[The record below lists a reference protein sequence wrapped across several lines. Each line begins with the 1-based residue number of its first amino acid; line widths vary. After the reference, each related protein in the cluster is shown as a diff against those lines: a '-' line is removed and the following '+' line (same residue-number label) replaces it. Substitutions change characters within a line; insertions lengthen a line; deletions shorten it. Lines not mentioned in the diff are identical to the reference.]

1 MVFLPEVREFIT
13 RHTAYNKHL
22 DAKMVTRTPARG
34 AVPGV
39 WPGGG
44 FWGHRLTVRR
54 FFDAV
59 SFVSASS
66 SELARRPFEP
76 MRSVEMPA
84 SSHLRLSSP
93 GGHLARASRSA
104 RHPRH
109 SLASGA
115 LRNTSACSRPVGP
128 ARTLPS
134 ASVGLCQEGRMHQEK
149 TVAGWR
155 NGFGVWWDVIV
166 GRG

>member
-1 MVFLPEVREFIT
+1 MPPRARSETFR
-13 RHTAYNKHL
+13 A
-22 DAKMVTRTPARG
+22 DAIRRDARFVTLA
-34 AVPGV
+34 
-39 WPGGG
+39 
-44 FWGHRLTVRR
+44 L
-54 FFDAV
+54 
-59 SFVSASS
+59 
-66 SELARRPFEP
+66 ELAWR
-76 MRSVEMPA
+76 A
-84 SSHLRLSSP
+84 L
-93 GGHLARASRSA
+93 GWASRSA

>member
-1 MVFLPEVREFIT
+1 
-13 RHTAYNKHL
+13 
-22 DAKMVTRTPARG
+22 MVTRTPARG

-44 FWGHRLTVRR
+44 FWGHRAPLLRRRVVRECLLERARSETFRADAIRRDAR
-54 FFDAV
+54 FVTLAL
-59 SFVSASS
+59 
-66 SELARRPFEP
+66 ELAWR
-76 MRSVEMPA
+76 A
-84 SSHLRLSSP
+84 L
-93 GGHLARASRSA
+93 GWASRSA